1 MARIS
6 DIPLLPCSSA
16 YNPRTVPFSKAWPPE
31 PRDRNDLVDANGTMN
46 GFGTSLS
53 LVGELL

>member
-16 YNPRTVPFSKAWPPE
+16 YNPRTLPFSKAWSPE
-31 PRDRNDLVDANGTMN
+31 PRDWNDLVDANGTMN
-46 GFGTSLS
+46 GFDTSFS
-53 LVGELL
+53 LVGEFL